1 MINATVKRFSLS
13 KKELES
19 LVNEIVG
26 DADMDQLLGLT
37 TSLANPKNLNVGE
50 IIEGNVLSISQDK
63 IIVDFGGKSEAY
75 LPYIEGDGFRN
86 DEVDIGDTG
95 KFLISRISR
104 GGTVFLSRKDVD
116 KVAKQRELIA
126 TLLVGSEEVGKL
138 VKQIKNGWLVDLKG
152 LPAILPSSQEYLAYP
167 VEGPSSL
174 IGEDIRV
181 VIDSISSDAIILTRK
196 PFAGEV
202 RKRAKSEF
210 FGALKPGL
218 IVEGVVKNLGEK
230 NNERFGA
237 FIQLASSIVG
247 LCHFSDFGEEEPKV
261 GETIKCRV
269 LRVDKDKNRVF
280 LGIKQV
286 NEPTWEE
293 LVSDYVVGGVVT
305 GRVKS
310 LKKYGAFIELSSR
323 INGLI
328 HVSDLS
334 WLDHIRHPN
343 EILKEGDETRAV
355 ILAIDT
361 EKQHLSLGLK
371 QLSADPWDSVLD
383 RYLVGSRVTGTV
395 TNKTKFGVFI
405 RLEPGVDGLAHHT
418 INSKDL
424 EVGQTTEVTILRIEP
439 LRKRVSLALEED

>member
-50 IIEGNVLSISQDK
+50 IIEGNVLSISQNK

-75 LPYIEGDGFRN
+75 LPYIEGDGFSN

-138 VKQIKNGWLVDLKG
+138 VKQIKNGWIVDLKG

-167 VEGPSSL
+167 VEGSSSL

-202 RKRAKSEF
+202 RKRAKNEF
-210 FGALKPGL
+210 FSALKPGL

-247 LCHFSDFGEEEPKV
+247 LCHFSDFGEGEPKV

-293 LVSDYVVGGVVT
+293 LVSDYVVGGIVT

-310 LKKYGAFIELSSR
+310 LK
-323 INGLI
+323 
-328 HVSDLS
+328 
-334 WLDHIRHPN
+334 
-343 EILKEGDETRAV
+343 
-355 ILAIDT
+355 
-361 EKQHLSLGLK
+361 
-371 QLSADPWDSVLD
+371 
-383 RYLVGSRVTGTV
+383 
-395 TNKTKFGVFI
+395 
-405 RLEPGVDGLAHHT
+405 
-418 INSKDL
+418 
-424 EVGQTTEVTILRIEP
+424 
-439 LRKRVSLALEED
+439 